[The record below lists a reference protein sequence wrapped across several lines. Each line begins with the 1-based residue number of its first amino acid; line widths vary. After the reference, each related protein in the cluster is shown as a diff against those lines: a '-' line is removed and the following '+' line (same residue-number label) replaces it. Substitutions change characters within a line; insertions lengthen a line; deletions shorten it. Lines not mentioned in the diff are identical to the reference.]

1 MQQLIDIGNTFLKTV
16 LVDAD
21 KTHFVGQME
30 LSDAE
35 TFRSVH
41 QKFGFPVTCLISSVR
56 DIPEWLMASFGEN
69 TRISILSH
77 QTPLPFRLNYST
89 PATLGSDRIAAVAA
103 AWARFPDKNVLI
115 IDMGTCITYD
125 ILTSR
130 GIYEGG
136 SISPG
141 IHMRLKALH
150 AFTGK
155 LPLVEPVMKTPFTG
169 KSTVESILSGVMCGV
184 QAEIDQFIQTYE
196 KIYEELTVIVGGG
209 DNNYFDKQFKNNIFA
224 ASNLVL
230 DGLRVILDFNEN
242 QQIDQK

>member
-41 QKFGFPVTCLISSVR
+41 QKFGFPASCLISSVR
-56 DIPEWLMASFGEN
+56 DIPDWLIASFADQ

-77 QTPLPFRLNYST
+77 QTPLPFKLNYST

-103 AWARFPDKNVLI
+103 AWARFPDKNILI

-125 ILTSR
+125 ILTSQ

-141 IHMRLKALH
+141 IRMRLKALH

-155 LPLVEPVMKTPFTG
+155 LPLVEPVKETPFTG

-230 DGLRVILDFNEN
+230 DGLKVILDFNEN